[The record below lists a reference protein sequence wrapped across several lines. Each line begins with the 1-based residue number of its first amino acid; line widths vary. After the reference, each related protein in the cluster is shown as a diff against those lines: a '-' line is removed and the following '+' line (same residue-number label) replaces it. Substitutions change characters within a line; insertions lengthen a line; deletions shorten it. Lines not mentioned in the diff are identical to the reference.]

1 MLRIGIIRNVWTHD
15 SKWGQLYKESQG
27 KIFVAKFYGCCFALC
42 GTAAAAVP
50 REHGKLSVLTNQLL
64 VKNTHTHHGYLDQ
77 AYVQVAWFESLGLQ
91 LWPFRS
97 MGAFNG
103 LTAISSLKWYEIIRK
118 RMTTNDWLVVLTILK
133 NMKVNGKDYLHILWK
148 IKNVPNHQPD
158 DHPRPKQQTI
168 NIRWIHC
175 DIIWN
180 HINID
185 NINIVI
191 LWKSTNIQHFKNYQ
205 HNLKNQHHLKINII

>member
-1 MLRIGIIRNVWTHD
+1 M
-15 SKWGQLYKESQG
+15 
-27 KIFVAKFYGCCFALC
+27 
-42 GTAAAAVP
+42 
-50 REHGKLSVLTNQLL
+50 LL
-64 VKNTHTHHGYLDQ
+64 VKNTHTHHGYLDP
-77 AYVQVAWFESLGLQ
+77 AYVPQVAWFESLGLQ

-118 RMTTNDWLVVLTILK
+118 HMTTNDWLVVLTILK
-133 NMKVNGKDYLHILWK
+133 NMKVNGKDYLHILWN

-158 DHPRPKQQTI
+158 DYPRPKQQTI

-175 DIIWN
+175 DIISN
-180 HINID
+180 DINID

-191 LWKSTNIQHFKNYQ
+191 FWKSTYQ
-205 HNLKNQHHLKINII
+205 HINILKIINII